1 MPSPSSAGA
10 GAVLSGRR
18 SRSCRAA
25 ARSTP
30 AHPLLASG
38 AVVLTSERGARD
50 LEGRIPQAS
59 TVVTLGDDV
68 ELAPRAVVSAS
79 ASAGTG

>member
-1 MPSPSSAGA
+1 MPSPSSGRRR
-10 GAVLSGRR
+10 GRSERPEVAVLSGRG
-18 SRSCRAA
+18 SID
-25 ARSTP
+25 P

-50 LEGRIPQAS
+50 LEGRLPQAS

-68 ELAPRAVVSAS
+68 ELAPRVVVSAS